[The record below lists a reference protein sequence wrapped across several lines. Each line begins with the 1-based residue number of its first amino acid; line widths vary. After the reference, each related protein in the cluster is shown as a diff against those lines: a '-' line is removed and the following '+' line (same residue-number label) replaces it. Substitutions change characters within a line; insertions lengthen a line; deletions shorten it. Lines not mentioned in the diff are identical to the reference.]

1 MHRTTT
7 TAALLVTVTVSAL
20 SGCVTVQR
28 PAVPGPPPGTAPS
41 LPSVPRPD
49 GSTEPKVVQAP
60 AKEALEMVGPRRTH
74 GRPPS
79 AAPHDAPTPPA
90 PPHHRTPLP
99 HAATGHPRSPSQP
112 HPHRTR
118 SPHVDIPDV
127 TRSAPK
133 APDVCALGK
142 QYGGWRA
149 DSPQAKIC
157 EQTYGR

>member
-28 PAVPGPPPGTAPS
+28 PAAPGPPPGTAPS

-49 GSTEPKVVQAP
+49 GSTEPRVVQAP
-60 AKEALEMVGPRRTH
+60 AKEALEMVGPS
-74 GRPPS
+74 RPAHRS
-79 AAPHDAPTPPA
+79 APAASRAPA
-90 PPHHRTPLP
+90 PPPAAHQRPP
-99 HAATGHPRSPSQP
+99 AAPRAATPHPRTA
-112 HPHRTR
+112 HRSHR
-118 SPHVDIPDV
+118 SEADVPDLS
-127 TRSAPK
+127 RSVPK

-142 QYGGWRA
+142 QYGGWTA
-149 DSPQAKIC
+149 DSPQARIC

>member
-28 PAVPGPPPGTAPS
+28 PAAPGPPPGAAPS

-49 GSTEPKVVQAP
+49 GSSEPRVVQAP
-60 AKEALEMVGPRRTH
+60 AKEALEMVGPS
-74 GRPPS
+74 RPAHQAAP
-79 AAPHDAPTPPA
+79 AAPHAPA
-90 PPHHRTPLP
+90 PPPPAQHRAPAGP
-99 HAATGHPRSPSQP
+99 RAATP
-112 HPHRTR
+112 HQHSAQRPHR
-118 SPHVDIPDV
+118 SESGLPDLSHSV
-127 TRSAPK
+127 PK

-142 QYGGWRA
+142 QYGGWTA
-149 DSPQAKIC
+149 DSPQARIC

>member
-28 PAVPGPPPGTAPS
+28 PAAPGPPGTARS

-49 GSTEPKVVQAP
+49 GSTVPRVVQAP
-60 AKEALEMVGPRRTH
+60 AKEALEMVGPSRTPT
-74 GRPPS
+74 RS
-79 AAPHDAPTPPA
+79 VSTAPHAPAAAPPA
-90 PPHHRTPLP
+90 PQRPPVQRAVPS
-99 HAATGHPRSPSQP
+99 HPRS
-112 HPHRTR
+112 HRSRDQHVGVPDAAR
-118 SPHVDIPDV
+118 SV
-127 TRSAPK
+127 PK

-142 QYGGWRA
+142 QYGGWSA
-149 DSPQAKIC
+149 DSPQARIC